1 MVGLSNSQFTFA
13 MRVYVILFN
22 ARTDNEGI
30 HSVRAE
36 GHDLIYMFADEDDAT
51 RYAMMLEAQDLPT
64 PAVEPLDSQEIEE
77 FCADSNYECV
87 LIEQGMLVVP
97 PENNLMDTDWQ
108 SDGQHRQTT
117 GKDAEK
123 NADQS
128 QDPNDGVDYDRIRR
142 QLEGLL

>member
-1 MVGLSNSQFTFA
+1 

-97 PENNLMDTDWQ
+97 PENNVTDTDWQ
-108 SDGQHRQTT
+108 ADGQHRDTVN
-117 GKDAEK
+117 KDEEVSS
-123 NADQS
+123 DL
-128 QDPNDGVDYDRIRR
+128 DYDRIRR

>member
-1 MVGLSNSQFTFA
+1 

-51 RYAMMLEAQDLPT
+51 RYAMMLEAQDLPNPT
-64 PAVEPLDSQEIEE
+64 VEPLDSEEIEE

-97 PENNLMDTDWQ
+97 PEANLADTDWQ
-108 SDGQHRQTT
+108 SDGQHRKPTAT
-117 GKDAEK
+117 EEPA
-123 NADQS
+123 AD
-128 QDPNDGVDYDRIRR
+128 DPDSLDYDRIRR

>member
-1 MVGLSNSQFTFA
+1 

-30 HSVRAE
+30 HSVRTE

-97 PENNLMDTDWQ
+97 PENNLPDTDWQ
-108 SDGQHRQTT
+108 ADGQHRQTAENVDRD
-117 GKDAEK
+117 GDA
-123 NADQS
+123 N
-128 QDPNDGVDYDRIRR
+128 VDYDRIRR

>member
-1 MVGLSNSQFTFA
+1 

-97 PENNLMDTDWQ
+97 PENNVTDTDWQ
-108 SDGQHRQTT
+108 ADGQHRKTAEAAD
-117 GKDAEK
+117 KDEDASS
-123 NADQS
+123 D
-128 QDPNDGVDYDRIRR
+128 VDYDRIRR